1 MKTTHPIYDV
11 YFRIEAGYHD
21 GRMSPVQHARFYTEI
36 RALFSRAGFTI
47 LENSMGC
54 PSFQLG
60 TTCLYCHPTELS
72 GTIEEPHIALVEN
85 LLKTGRSFQYLT
97 TDRITQLYDFTV
109 EEELAYYRQQI
120 SEQLFL
126 EAFRSP
132 GPTRYHLREEV
143 LEELV
148 RQLMVPTVRTP
159 IGCSFASPCMCVVRE
174 TYASLVQRGLLIEIQ
189 RRKPYG
195 TMTHKLLRMPALRAL
210 FPTGR

>member
-1 MKTTHPIYDV
+1 
-11 YFRIEAGYHD
+11 
-21 GRMSPVQHARFYTEI
+21 
-36 RALFSRAGFTI
+36 
-47 LENSMGC
+47 MGC

-60 TTCLYCHPTELS
+60 KTCLYCHPTELS
-72 GTIEEPHIALVEN
+72 GPVEEPHIVLVEN
-85 LLKTGRSFQYLT
+85 LLKTGSSFQYLT

-174 TYASLVQRGLLIEIQ
+174 TYASLVQRGLLVEV
-189 RRKPYG
+189 RRKMRYG
-195 TMTHKLLRMPALRAL
+195 TMFYCRTK
-210 FPTGR
+210 

>member
-1 MKTTHPIYDV
+1 MKTIHLIYDV
-11 YFRIEAGYHD
+11 YFRIEAGYND
-21 GRMSPVQHARFYTEI
+21 GRMSHEQHDRFYTEI

-47 LENSMGC
+47 LENPPGC

-72 GTIEEPHIALVEN
+72 GPVEEPHIALVERV
-85 LLKTGRSFQYLT
+85 LQQGTSFQYQT
-97 TDRITQLYDFTV
+97 TDRYDRLYDFTV
-109 EEELAYYRQQI
+109 EEELAYYRQHY

-126 EAFRSP
+126 EAFRTSAP
-132 GPTRYHLREEV
+132 SKYHLRDEV

-148 RQLMVPTVRTP
+148 RQLMVYTVRAP
-159 IGCSFASPCMCVVRE
+159 LGCSFDSPCVYFVRE

-195 TMTHKLLRMPALRAL
+195 TMTYCRTK
-210 FPTGR
+210 

>member
-1 MKTTHPIYDV
+1 MMSTSALRRAITTDAC
-11 YFRIEAGYHD
+11 RTNNTTDSTRRSA
-21 GRMSPVQHARFYTEI
+21 RSSPVQALRFWRI
-36 RALFSRAGFTI
+36 RRDVP
-47 LENSMGC
+47 
-54 PSFQLG
+54 PSSWER
-60 TTCLYCHPTELS
+60 PE
-72 GTIEEPHIALVEN
+72 
-85 LLKTGRSFQYLT
+85 TGRSFQYLT